1 MRNDSHWMS
10 ATAITISN
18 VLRVQSR
25 TRVSRRSRHK
35 PGLATN
41 GIYSVNLVSP
51 LQLHRLRTPNAIDIA
66 IASTGPSFFPSFPS
80 FLSLSFSFYS
90 STSSSSSTISPP
102 SYVFTIPSETLYVS
116 ACRVVTWLLCMDFR
130 GAFLPSLF
138 TRTHTPITIART
150 GPAKYFSAASRTTA
164 HVLFSVRCRCLV
176 QAHFI
181 RVHTRNVTIGL
192 LFMLVVSHDQWRSTC

>member
-25 TRVSRRSRHK
+25 ARVSRRSRHK
-35 PGLATN
+35 SGLATN

-66 IASTGPSFFPSFPS
+66 IASTGPSFFSFFS
-80 FLSLSFSFYS
+80 LFSLSFSLY
-90 STSSSSSTISPP
+90 SSSSSSSNISPP
-102 SYVFTIPSETLYVS
+102 SYVFTIPSEKLYVS

>member
-1 MRNDSHWMS
+1 MS
-10 ATAITISN
+10 ATVITISN

-25 TRVSRRSRHK
+25 TRVSRRSRHS
-35 PGLATN
+35 PATN

-66 IASTGPSFFPSFPS
+66 IASTGPSFFLFSLFFS
-80 FLSLSFSFYS
+80 LFLFFSLSLSV
-90 STSSSSSTISPP
+90 SPP
-102 SYVFTIPSETLYVS
+102 PLPPTSPSYHHHSPTLSTCPRSHLVAVHGFS
-116 ACRVVTWLLCMDFR
+116 C

-150 GPAKYFSAASRTTA
+150 GPTKYFSTASRTTA
-164 HVLFSVRCRCLV
+164 HVLFSIRCRCLV

-181 RVHTRNVTIGL
+181 RVHTWNVTIGL
-192 LFMLVVSHDQWRSTC
+192 LFMLVVSHDQWRSIP